1 MRAAGDSSLDRQVRL
16 KKAIAQYVRGE
27 MSLEEFKKVERKN
40 APQYV
45 DGLRVL
51 GAAIKREKRVADE
64 QHK

>member
-51 GAAIKREKRVADE
+51 GVAIKREKRAAEE